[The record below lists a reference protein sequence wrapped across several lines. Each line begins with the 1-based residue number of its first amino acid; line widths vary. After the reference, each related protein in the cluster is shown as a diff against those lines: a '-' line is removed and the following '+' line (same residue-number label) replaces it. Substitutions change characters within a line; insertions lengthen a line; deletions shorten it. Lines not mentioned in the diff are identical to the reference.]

1 MSGGQGGSVS
11 VGLIISAP
19 LQSLSCFWGSPLRQ
33 AQARRS
39 PRECPRT
46 HADGG
51 LHPPTP
57 RWRYPVGR
65 VDRVYREDTV
75 PIAFLGSLQRADGGL
90 HPPTPAGDIR
100 WAGGIGFIARIQS
113 LSRFLGTL
121 QRADGG
127 LHPPTPAG
135 DIRWAGGIGFI
146 ARIQSLSR
154 FLGTLQRA
162 DGGLHPPT
170 PRWRYPVGR
179 EDRVVE
185 THSTVPIAF
194 LGFANVLTGGCTPRP
209 PAGDILWAGG
219 IGVV

>member
-127 LHPPTPAG
+127 LHPPTP
-135 DIRWAGGIGFI
+135 
-146 ARIQSLSR
+146 
-154 FLGTLQRA
+154 
-162 DGGLHPPT
+162 
-170 PRWRYPVGR
+170 RWRYPVGR

>member
-1 MSGGQGGSVS
+1 MAGGQGGSGS

-19 LQSLSCFWGSPLRQ
+19 LQSLSPFLGTPLRQ

-127 LHPPTPAG
+127 LHPPTPRWRYSVGRG
-135 DIRWAGGIGFI
+135 DRGSVGLIFSAPL
-146 ARIQSLSR
+146 QSLSPFGVR
-154 FLGTLQRA
+154 RS
-162 DGGLHPPT
+162 
-170 PRWRYPVGR
+170 
-179 EDRVVE
+179 DRRRRSVVPG
-185 THSTVPIAF
+185 SV
-194 LGFANVLTGGCTPRP
+194 
-209 PAGDILWAGG
+209 AGSRKHLIK
-219 IGVV
+219 V